1 MTILIHVLG
10 SDIPHHNQTVLR
22 FFNDVLAPRLP
33 AEQTRHFMVA
43 AKDVAALGDFP
54 ALNIEP
60 YADKKSLAEAVI
72 ARAQADRDA
81 RFFLH
86 GQFNPGLWLA
96 LLSGKIK
103 ARQVSWHIWGA
114 DLYEDAT
121 SWKFRLFYLLR
132 RIAQGRVGNVFAT
145 RGDVIHYQQRHA
157 RVPASLLYFP
167 TRMDPALTDVHV
179 EKNLAGPMTIL
190 VGNSGDRS
198 NRHIEALQAIHQ
210 QFGAD
215 VRVILP
221 MGYPA
226 NNDAYIEQVR
236 AAGLPLFG
244 EKNLQLLTQQVA
256 FEDYLNIL
264 RACDLGY
271 FIFNRQQGIGTLCLL
286 IQFGVPFVLSRQNP
300 FWQDLA
306 EQHLPVLFY
315 GDSLDE
321 AVVREAQRQLAAV
334 DKQTIAFFNPNYV
347 DGWQQALAL
356 AAESTH
362 DVGAI
367 RRPVCRLSGQPD
379 VYSDANLPGVSARAL

>member
-1 MTILIHVLG
+1 
-10 SDIPHHNQTVLR
+10 
-22 FFNDVLAPRLP
+22 
-33 AEQTRHFMVA
+33 MVA
-43 AKDVAALGDFP
+43 AKDAAALGGVP
-54 ALNIEP
+54 ELSIECHP
-60 YADKKSLAEAVI
+60 DKKSLAMAVI
-72 ARAQADRDA
+72 ARAQADRNQ

-86 GQFNPGLWLA
+86 GQFNPTLWLA

-103 ARQVSWHIWGA
+103 ADQVSWHIWGA
-114 DLYEDAT
+114 DLYENAT

-132 RIAQGRVGNVFAT
+132 RIAQGRVRHVFAT
-145 RGDVIHYQQRHA
+145 RGDIIHYQQRHA

-167 TRMDPALTDVHV
+167 TRMDPALTGIEV

-190 VGNSGDRS
+190 VGNSGDRT
-198 NRHIEALQAIHQ
+198 NRHIEALKAIHQ
-210 QFGAD
+210 QFGAE

-236 AAGLPLFG
+236 SAGLELFSAR
-244 EKNLQLLTQQVA
+244 NLQVLTQQVA
-256 FEDYLNIL
+256 FDDYLNIL
-264 RACDLGY
+264 RECDLGY

-321 AVVREAQRQLAAV
+321 AVVREAQRQLASV
-334 DKQTIAFFNPNYV
+334 DKQAIAFFNPNYV
-347 DGWQQALAL
+347 DGWQQALTL
-356 AAESTH
+356 AAG
-362 DVGAI
+362 DNV
-367 RRPVCRLSGQPD
+367 
-379 VYSDANLPGVSARAL
+379 